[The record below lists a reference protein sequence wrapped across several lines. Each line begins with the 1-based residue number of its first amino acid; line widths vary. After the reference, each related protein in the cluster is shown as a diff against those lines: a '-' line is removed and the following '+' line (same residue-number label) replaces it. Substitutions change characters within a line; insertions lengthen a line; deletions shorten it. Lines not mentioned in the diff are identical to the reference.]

1 MEELVDR
8 WRSAMGEGLDDVSA
22 VEAALRVR
30 IGALA
35 EQGLSPDAAFF
46 TAVGQIASP
55 TARSRLPTE
64 GLARTLAVAVAAAAV
79 VLAPRLLLDAEDYF
93 EFLVRNLPFL
103 VLPVLVFWL
112 LAGRGVLRRVGPWLL
127 LGFAA
132 LAGLVNLFPFEP
144 WSDTEFIV
152 ILHAPVVAW
161 SLVAFAHM
169 AGEWRSHERRMEV
182 VRFTGEAFVFVVLMA
197 LGGGLLTGISIG
209 VFAALGIDVAEL
221 ATTLMPGAAAG
232 ALIVAAWLVDRPDQV
247 MERIAPVLSAVFT
260 PLLGVVLGV
269 AAIAGAVSGFGIEAD
284 REVLVLFDVLLVLV
298 TGLLLYRVSARD
310 PHDPW
315 SALDGAHLLTIG
327 FALLLDMVG
336 LVAMVGRIAEFGA
349 SPNKVVALGLNL
361 LLLVVL
367 GRSAW
372 LLLQVLRGHRPF
384 DEVFRWQTA
393 SLPLYSGW
401 ALAVVVVVPLVFGFS

>member
-1 MEELVDR
+1 
-8 WRSAMGEGLDDVSA
+8 
-22 VEAALRVR
+22 
-30 IGALA
+30 
-35 EQGLSPDAAFF
+35 
-46 TAVGQIASP
+46 
-55 TARSRLPTE
+55 
-64 GLARTLAVAVAAAAV
+64 
-79 VLAPRLLLDAEDYF
+79 
-93 EFLVRNLPFL
+93 
-103 VLPVLVFWL
+103 
-112 LAGRGVLRRVGPWLL
+112 
-127 LGFAA
+127 
-132 LAGLVNLFPFEP
+132 
-144 WSDTEFIV
+144 
-152 ILHAPVVAW
+152 
-161 SLVAFAHM
+161 
-169 AGEWRSHERRMEV
+169 
-182 VRFTGEAFVFVVLMA
+182 
-197 LGGGLLTGISIG
+197 
-209 VFAALGIDVAEL
+209 
-221 ATTLMPGAAAG
+221 
-232 ALIVAAWLVDRPDQV
+232 
-247 MERIAPVLSAVFT
+247 PVLSAVFT